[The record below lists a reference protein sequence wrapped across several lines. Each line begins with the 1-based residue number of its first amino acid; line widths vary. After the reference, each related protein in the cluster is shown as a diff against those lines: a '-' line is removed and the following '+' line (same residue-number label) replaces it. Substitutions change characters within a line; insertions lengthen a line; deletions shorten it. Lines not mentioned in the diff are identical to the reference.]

1 MPLPDR
7 SGGAEHVDV
16 QVNPGDFDVPEALIE
31 RAVRH
36 AIQSHGAAGGTRGE
50 VSVTFLSDEAIQ
62 ALNGEYLSEDRPT
75 DVIAFSLGGPERTL
89 GDVYIGYDQ
98 AERQSAELGV
108 VLREELVRLAI
119 HGTLHLLG
127 HDHPAGVERAESP
140 MFTLQERLVREL
152 LDGAGA

>member
-36 AIQSHGAAGGTRGE
+36 AFRSHGATGE

-152 LDGAGA
+152 LEGAGA